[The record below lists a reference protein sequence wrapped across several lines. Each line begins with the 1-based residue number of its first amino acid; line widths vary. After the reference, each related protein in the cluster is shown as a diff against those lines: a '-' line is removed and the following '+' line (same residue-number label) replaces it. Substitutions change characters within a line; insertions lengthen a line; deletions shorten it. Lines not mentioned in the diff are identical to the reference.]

1 MVSLLTTCQNVQLN
15 WFENAVCSSSHM
27 SIKILVWCW
36 WSTIKM
42 SMDANLVN
50 SLLLILSFCV
60 DMKWN
65 AHMQDVSETYFSPT
79 FLNRSG
85 PKWGGQALEVDRK
98 LREGTLQGT
107 SRKWGQASG
116 EDQKMEGGG
125 VNKKKPK
132 TKQNKGVLVSN
143 NTFIDL
149 NLVDYYF
156 FCHKWGGWGVQIHR
170 FTPPRVISPL
180 NLKFIQ
186 SNTKRSENNSAFCSF
201 HVHCSYMYKVNPNNL
216 IIYII

>member
-85 PKWGGQALEVDRK
+85 PKS
-98 LREGTLQGT
+98 EGASFRSGPKIKGRHASGDVQKVGT
-107 SRKWGQASG
+107 SFRRGPENGGRGCQ
-116 EDQKMEGGG
+116 QKKTQ
-125 VNKKKPK
+125 NK
-132 TKQNKGVLVSN
+132 TK
-143 NTFIDL
+143 
-149 NLVDYYF
+149 
-156 FCHKWGGWGVQIHR
+156 
-170 FTPPRVISPL
+170 
-180 NLKFIQ
+180 
-186 SNTKRSENNSAFCSF
+186 
-201 HVHCSYMYKVNPNNL
+201 
-216 IIYII
+216 